1 MAGLQPGGS
10 EIAPVS
16 HFKMRTRAEI
26 CFGVT
31 KSSHSR
37 MRTRASCTRAPCT
50 HAFAAHDGGAH
61 RVATALPA
69 HRHARARFP
78 APCARAHA
86 STAHSARAQ
95 HACARLAGDA
105 HALTRQHTLARQ
117 KLDVMLEALAT
128 GWPSAGWRL
137 AHLARARCANASP
150 PPLLARPM
158 RHPHALPAFTTAV
171 ATVCSEIMMTSEME
185 TNETMQKT
193 ENTMQDARECA
204 RAARVCGSHSRK
216 RTRERARRS
225 QASEQSKT
233 SFKNMCAPSG
243 TCGWPR
249 GKGSES
255 KSAEGWRRLAKA
267 RSHEI
272 A

>member
-158 RHPHALPAFTTAV
+158 RHPHALPAIHHR
-171 ATVCSEIMMTSEME
+171 C
-185 TNETMQKT
+185 
-193 ENTMQDARECA
+193 CH
-204 RAARVCGSHSRK
+204 RVLRDDDD
-216 RTRERARRS
+216 E
-225 QASEQSKT
+225 
-233 SFKNMCAPSG
+233 
-243 TCGWPR
+243 
-249 GKGSES
+249 
-255 KSAEGWRRLAKA
+255 
-267 RSHEI
+267 
-272 A
+272 

>member
-158 RHPHALPAFTTAV
+158 RHPHALPALSTAV
-171 ATVCSEIMMTSEME
+171 ATVCSEIDDDDERDGDERDDAEDREHDGRSATTRRRSGPPMT
-185 TNETMQKT
+185 TRGGK
-193 ENTMQDARECA
+193 
-204 RAARVCGSHSRK
+204 RAALRSESVR
-216 RTRERARRS
+216 RQPWRQARPPTARR
-225 QASEQSKT
+225 A
-233 SFKNMCAPSG
+233 A
-243 TCGWPR
+243 
-249 GKGSES
+249 
-255 KSAEGWRRLAKA
+255 AVAL
-267 RSHEI
+267 
-272 A
+272 

>member
-128 GWPSAGWRL
+128 GWPL
-137 AHLARARCANASP
+137 AHLARTRFANALAFSAAREAHASTRLACHSP
-150 PPLLARPM
+150 PPLHRVLRDDDDNDRDEDE
-158 RHPHALPAFTTAV
+158 RHD
-171 ATVCSEIMMTSEME
+171 EE
-185 TNETMQKT
+185 
-193 ENTMQDARECA
+193 D
-204 RAARVCGSHSRK
+204 
-216 RTRERARRS
+216 
-225 QASEQSKT
+225 
-233 SFKNMCAPSG
+233 
-243 TCGWPR
+243 
-249 GKGSES
+249 
-255 KSAEGWRRLAKA
+255 
-267 RSHEI
+267 
-272 A
+272 

>member
-158 RHPHALPAFTTAV
+158 RHPHAVPAIHHRLIICCTSRY
-171 ATVCSEIMMTSEME
+171 VCICRHKTTSEM
-185 TNETMQKT
+185 TTS
-193 ENTMQDARECA
+193 ENT
-204 RAARVCGSHSRK
+204 
-216 RTRERARRS
+216 T
-225 QASEQSKT
+225 SETSKT
-233 SFKNMCAPSG
+233 SEKKYVTSACVCVSKNCETKRPSDQEHPSAADRYRS
-243 TCGWPR
+243 CGHFVPPGSGRRRPR
-249 GKGSES
+249 CSPTRK
-255 KSAEGWRRLAKA
+255 
-267 RSHEI
+267 
-272 A
+272 

>member
-1 MAGLQPGGS
+1 M
-10 EIAPVS
+10 
-16 HFKMRTRAEI
+16 
-26 CFGVT
+26 FGVT

-158 RHPHALPAFTTAV
+158 RHPHAVPVMHHRRCTIHRDMMTMIETKTT
-171 ATVCSEIMMTSEME
+171 TSEMTKSE
-185 TNETMQKT
+185 MNKTNETKH
-193 ENTMQDARECA
+193 EASGGA
-204 RAARVCGSHSRK
+204 CGHHEL
-216 RTRERARRS
+216 RTRDREPKRRRD
-225 QASEQSKT
+225 QE
-233 SFKNMCAPSG
+233 SG
-243 TCGWPR
+243 QEP
-249 GKGSES
+249 
-255 KSAEGWRRLAKA
+255 
-267 RSHEI
+267 
-272 A
+272 

>member
-1 MAGLQPGGS
+1 MVCLGCGCPRRTAVVLAGVAAARPFRDRPRYLLDHISVTVPNG
-10 EIAPVS
+10 
-16 HFKMRTRAEI
+16 RAAARRFGDRARFSFQNANA
-26 CFGVT
+26 CRNMFGVT

-117 KLDVMLEALAT
+117 KLDVMLEALAI
-128 GWPSAGWRL
+128 
-137 AHLARARCANASP
+137 C
-150 PPLLARPM
+150 
-158 RHPHALPAFTTAV
+158 
-171 ATVCSEIMMTSEME
+171 
-185 TNETMQKT
+185 
-193 ENTMQDARECA
+193 
-204 RAARVCGSHSRK
+204 
-216 RTRERARRS
+216 
-225 QASEQSKT
+225 
-233 SFKNMCAPSG
+233 
-243 TCGWPR
+243 
-249 GKGSES
+249 
-255 KSAEGWRRLAKA
+255 
-267 RSHEI
+267 
-272 A
+272 

>member
-1 MAGLQPGGS
+1 MS
-10 EIAPVS
+10 
-16 HFKMRTRAEI
+16 RTRL
-26 CFGVT
+26 
-31 KSSHSR
+31 
-37 MRTRASCTRAPCT
+37 ASAS
-50 HAFAAHDGGAH
+50 AL
-61 RVATALPA
+61 ATASPA
-69 HRHARARFP
+69 RLLRAC
-78 APCARAHA
+78 APAHA

-249 GKGSES
+249 GTGSES